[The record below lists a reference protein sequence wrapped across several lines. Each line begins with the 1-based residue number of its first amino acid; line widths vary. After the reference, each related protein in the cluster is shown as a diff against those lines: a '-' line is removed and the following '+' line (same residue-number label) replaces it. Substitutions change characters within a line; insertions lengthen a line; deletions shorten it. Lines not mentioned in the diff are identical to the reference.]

1 MIGDL
6 VYRPPRSPL
15 EILFEDN
22 SVLAV
27 DKPEG
32 LLTVPGKRP
41 DLADCLFA
49 RVQSQYEDALLIHR
63 LDLSTSGVVV
73 FARNRAA
80 QRNIGLQ
87 FERRHA
93 EKIYHARVHGIVA
106 PPAGKIELPLAAD
119 WPNRPL
125 QKVDFDDGRPAV
137 TEWEVLN
144 FEQDASR
151 LKLMPKTGRSHQLR
165 VHMKEIGHPIIGDPL
180 YGCSDSGI
188 AADRLQ
194 LHAHLLRIRHPENG
208 KEIAF
213 TSPCPF

>member
-6 VYRPPRSPL
+6 VYRPPKSPL
-15 EILFEDN
+15 EILFQDD

-32 LLTVPGKRP
+32 LLTVPGKGR
-41 DLADCLFA
+41 DLADCLLA
-49 RVQSQYEDALLIHR
+49 RVQSKYEDALLIHR

-80 QRNIGLQ
+80 QRHIGLQ
-87 FERRHA
+87 FERRHV
-93 EKIYHARVHGIVA
+93 KKFYHARVHGIIA

-125 QKVDFDDGRPAV
+125 QKVDFARGKPAV

-144 FEQDASR
+144 FEQGASR

-180 YGCSDSGI
+180 YGLSDPGI

-194 LHAHLLRIRHPENG
+194 LHAHSLRIRHPENG

-213 TSPCPF
+213 MSPCPF

>member
-1 MIGDL
+1 MISDL
-6 VYRPPRSPL
+6 VYRPPKSPL
-15 EILFEDN
+15 GVLFEDN

-41 DLADCLFA
+41 DLADCLLA
-49 RVQSQYEDALLIHR
+49 RVRSQYKDALLVHR

-73 FARNRAA
+73 FARTRSA

-106 PPAGKIELPLAAD
+106 SPAGKIEFPLAAD

-125 QKVDFDDGRPAV
+125 QKVDFADGRPAV
-137 TEWEVLN
+137 TEWEVLKV
-144 FEQDASR
+144 EQEASR
-151 LKLMPKTGRSHQLR
+151 LKLIPKTGRSHQLR

-180 YGCSDSGI
+180 YGLSESGI
-188 AADRLQ
+188 TADRLQ
-194 LHAHLLRIRHPENG
+194 LHAHSLRIRHPENG
-208 KEIAF
+208 NEIAF